1 MVPGRGSRACAEG
14 QEQKWGAGQQVGQGD
29 SWPQSEDA
37 GEFLT
42 MFSKALRRDVSI
54 YIYVKS
60 IL

>member
-54 YIYVKS
+54 
-60 IL
+60 